1 MRFTMLYRPRR
12 VASGA
17 GGTAAGTCAATAR
30 RGYQEYAG
38 ATAPGP
44 GPAVVRK
51 FRPELLQP
59 GRCRPAPGLTAGL
72 ARIAACLRQPV
83 ARRLGRAVRNP
94 VYHRIVRI
102 PAGCLAGP
110 AAGFPAHP
118 DCLDR
123 PGCPDCP
130 GRTVNLRPA
139 AGCSPTAGH
148 RNRLVAGL
156 ALAAVAGRA
165 AAEPGPG

>member
-1 MRFTMLYRPRR
+1 MRFTMMYRPRR

-17 GGTAAGTCAATAR
+17 AGTAAGTCAATAR
-30 RGYQEYAG
+30 QNCQEYAG

-59 GRCRPAPGLTAGL
+59 ARCRPAPGLTAGL
-72 ARIAACLRQPV
+72 ARIAGCLRRPGALSLV
-83 ARRLGRAVRNP
+83 RSVRNP
-94 VYHRIVRI
+94 VSHRIVQV
-102 PAGCLAGP
+102 PADCLAGL

-123 PGCPDCP
+123 FDRPGF
-130 GRTVNLRPA
+130 
-139 AGCSPTAGH
+139 
-148 RNRLVAGL
+148 
-156 ALAAVAGRA
+156 
-165 AAEPGPG
+165 